1 MNHPIAGLILAVCC
15 LSFMTKSRATE
26 AAAPFAAKT
35 VAERDAAL
43 QALENERRSPETAMT
58 LAT

>member
-15 LSFMTKSRATE
+15 LSFMTESKATE

-35 VAERDAAL
+35 VAERNAAL
-43 QALENERRSPETAMT
+43 QAL
-58 LAT
+58 